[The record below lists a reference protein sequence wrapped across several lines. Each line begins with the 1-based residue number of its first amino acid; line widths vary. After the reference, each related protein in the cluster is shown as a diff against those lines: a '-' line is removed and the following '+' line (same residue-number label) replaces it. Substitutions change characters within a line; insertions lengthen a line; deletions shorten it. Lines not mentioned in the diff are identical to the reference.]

1 MDDAAARRK
10 GGDGTAGG
18 RRSLCAVRALM
29 ARYVVFSRYT
39 AGSILAGIVS
49 ESVLLA
55 TYGTGL
61 LGPRAASVAGWA
73 AGAVL
78 NYGLNRWW
86 AWGRRGRADLWRE
99 LLPYWAI
106 TLATVALSTWA
117 TGLADRA
124 APRLFAS
131 GSLRLAFVGAAFLTV
146 YGVMFAV
153 KFVLYHHVVFGA
165 RAGRWSPTGA
175 GAGAA
180 GPEPGAE
187 AAGQEAGD
195 GASGQEAGDGA
206 RPGDRR
212 SRHQVPS
219 TTRR

>member
-1 MDDAAARRK
+1 MDDAAPRRK

-18 RRSLCAVRALM
+18 RLRRPLRALRGLM
-29 ARYVVFSRYT
+29 ARYAVFSRYT
-39 AGSILAGIVS
+39 AGSILAGVVS
-49 ESVLLA
+49 ELVLLV

-99 LLPYWAI
+99 LLPYWAV

-117 TGLADRA
+117 TGLADHA
-124 APRLFAS
+124 APRLFGPGA
-131 GSLRLAFVGAAFLTV
+131 LRLAFVGAAFLAV
-146 YGVMFAV
+146 YGVMFVV
-153 KFVLYHHVVFGA
+153 KFVLYHYVVFGA
-165 RAGRWSPTGA
+165 RAGRRSPAGTGA
-175 GAGAA
+175 GTDGA
-180 GPEPGAE
+180 
-187 AAGQEAGD
+187 AAGQD
-195 GASGQEAGDGA
+195 AGDGA
-206 RPGDRR
+206 RPDDRR